1 MCNNTTKNRFYAV
14 ITTLL
19 ILITVS
25 CSPSPKYLSRK
36 SEGRNKKK
44 RTEETE
50 KVTGTLNIK
59 LEAPVKNFSKNRIT
73 SFFGIR
79 KDPIYGTQEQHNG
92 IDIRTKR
99 GEQVFASADG
109 IVAYSGKQ
117 SGYGNVVIIDHGNR
131 LFTVYA
137 HLSICLVKEG
147 MKVKGGEVIGRAGDS
162 GKATKCHI
170 HFEVRYKGKAVDPLR
185 FLNN

>member
-1 MCNNTTKNRFYAV
+1 MIHIVKNRLNTIIV
-14 ITTLL
+14 LL
-19 ILITVS
+19 PILAIS

-36 SEGRNKKK
+36 SRSKKD
-44 RTEETE
+44 RDHITVSEN
-50 KVTGTLNIK
+50 VSDAPSAQLD
-59 LEAPVKNFSKNRIT
+59 APVKNFSMARIT

-79 KDPIYGTQEQHNG
+79 KDPIYGTEEPHKG

-99 GEQVFASADG
+99 GEQIFASADG

-117 SGYGNVVIIDHGNR
+117 SGFGKVVIIDHGNR

-147 MKVKGGEVIGRAGDS
+147 TKVKKGDVIGRAGDS
-162 GKATKCHI
+162 GKATNCHV
-170 HFEVRYKGKAVDPLR
+170 HFEVRYKGKAIDPLR
-185 FLNN
+185 FLRY